1 MENEDPQTKETV
13 NFWPC
18 FSDMFLVLFVVAMVA
33 FGAYKAQVSSK
44 EKDFDDMQDVLIEQ
58 EASILLRLIT
68 GTSYSLF
75 EDIEDPEKKTALAM
89 KLYRAAKT
97 LQRQGDKLNKD
108 LADHVKNFNLST
120 EFHTDNYKEA
130 ILSFAHF
137 VKIKDNNQ
145 KELKTKAEVN
155 FYLEN
160 FRPDIQIKKIV
171 ERLGPGIGKKLLTK
185 EELENLLQEKEGW
198 EKILQDKETEL
209 TKAKGLLTEIQ
220 LNTVPV
226 STLTQCEQERDIY
239 KRQVNQY
246 ISIFGELPK
255 DKEKTQQQWD
265 QVKVLEQSNPDFSEG
280 TLILVDKQFK
290 RALEM
295 FLEATENKTVR
306 IESPELIASAMS
318 KLAENITGGQFDI
331 VNSMLSESE
340 VKFVKNQPGYHLIES
355 VKSKNDFSKVY
366 YHSSKAFA
374 DEDQWNTA
382 QTALL
387 KKVITGFDEKNGNT
401 SKHNKG
407 IIEMLKDHPD
417 RTITVDIIGYTDSD
431 GDAETNNDLGMR
443 RAQFIAN
450 IIKILLQNQLESHEQ
465 LHITDSNRVVFRCLS
480 AGKFG
485 LLKQNPEESVNEY
498 KARCRRIAVTVK
510 VDSPLK

>member
-89 KLYRAAKT
+89 KLYRAAKA
-97 LQRQGDKLNKD
+97 LQSQGDKLNKD
-108 LADHVKNFNLST
+108 LDDHVKKFNLPT

-137 VKIKDNNQ
+137 VKIKDDNQ

-155 FYLEN
+155 FYLKN
-160 FRPDIQIKKIV
+160 FRPDIQIRKIV

-185 EELENLLQEKEGW
+185 EELEKLLQE
-198 EKILQDKETEL
+198 KETEL
-209 TKAKGLLTEIQ
+209 TKTKELLTEIKQ
-220 LNTVPV
+220 SKTVPV
-226 STLTQCEQERDIY
+226 STLTQCEQERDLY

-255 DKEKTQQQWD
+255 DKGKTQQQWD
-265 QVKVLEQSNPDFSEG
+265 QVKRLQQSNPNFSEG

-374 DEDQWNTA
+374 NEEQWNMA

-401 SKHNKG
+401 YKHNKG
-407 IIEMLKDHPD
+407 IIDMLKDHPD

-465 LHITDSNRVVFRCLS
+465 LHITDNNRVVFRCLS

-485 LLKQNPEESVNEY
+485 LLKQNPEESVHEY